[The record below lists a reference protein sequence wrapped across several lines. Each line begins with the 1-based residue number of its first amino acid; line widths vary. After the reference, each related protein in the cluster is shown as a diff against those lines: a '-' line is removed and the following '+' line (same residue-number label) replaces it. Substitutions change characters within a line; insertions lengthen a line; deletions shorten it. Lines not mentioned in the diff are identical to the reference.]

1 MSYSDGMFTRHS
13 AASTNLT
20 HGDPQ
25 NDLIAFLSVVQ
36 KYNVDHL
43 NLTWQPALN
52 DLGKGGSGTISQST
66 FTNMPL
72 AFKRFH
78 DDDDSD
84 TDFLPLISE
93 VLILSQPPIQMH
105 PHIVNLEGICWEIKR
120 RTEKAV
126 PVLVFEKAAWDL
138 QQFMNV
144 SEGRNMSM
152 DERLNL
158 CAEVGSAIT
167 ALHAYSTSFNLV

>member
-1 MSYSDGMFTRHS
+1 MFTRCS
-13 AASTNLT
+13 AAPTNLA

-36 KYNVDHL
+36 KYNVGYL
-43 NLTWQPALN
+43 PITWQPALK
-52 DLGKGGSGTISQST
+52 DLGKGGSGTISQSAFST
-66 FTNMPL
+66 DMPL

-78 DDDDSD
+78 DDNGSD
-84 TDFLPLISE
+84 MDFLPLISE
-93 VLILSQPPIQMH
+93 VLILSQPAIQNH
-105 PHIVNLEGICWEIKR
+105 PNIVNLEGICWEIKR

-126 PVLVFEKAAWDL
+126 PVLVYEKAAWDL

-152 DERLNL
+152 DDRLNL
-158 CAEVGSAIT
+158 CADIGSAIST
-167 ALHAYSTSFNLV
+167 LHDYSMSSD